1 MNIER
6 KVCTL
11 DFIGEWEACEGGYCE
26 ATVVTIRQASYLAMK
41 PVAPSYTFKKMLSQ

>member
-26 ATVVTIRQASYLAMK
+26 ATVVTIRQASYLAR
-41 PVAPSYTFKKMLSQ
+41 SL